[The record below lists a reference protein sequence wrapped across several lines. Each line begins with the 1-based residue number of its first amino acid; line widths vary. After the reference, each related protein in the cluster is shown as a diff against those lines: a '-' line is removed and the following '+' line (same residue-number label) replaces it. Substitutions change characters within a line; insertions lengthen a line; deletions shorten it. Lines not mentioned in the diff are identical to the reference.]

1 MYGASRYDEPMRTRE
16 RWISLVFK
24 WTILLCS
31 RRRQVLSTTP
41 RGLAHVRDKMNTEI
55 DFYANVLTVLRIF
68 ISLQFDTVMSR
79 VTDK

>member
-1 MYGASRYDEPMRTRE
+1 MDLFGFQVDYFVMLTAEASTVHDSTG
-16 RWISLVFK
+16 ISQISYL
-24 WTILLCS
+24 
-31 RRRQVLSTTP
+31 R
-41 RGLAHVRDKMNTEI
+41 LAHVRDKMNTEI